1 MQRGICAERR
11 GAYSSEVTAA
21 GGDWRVVDGTP
32 TAWFAAPSF
41 RQAAALAVRVL
52 ELAPDAAV
60 DLCATGARVGIASA
74 ARAAAVSAAAGDRGL
89 SPAPAALQQV
99 RVDVESPDPA
109 AIGPF
114 WQRSLGYTAGPD
126 GALTDPLRRD
136 PDLLIRP
143 SFDPRPLRN
152 RIHLDVVRP
161 PAVVAATDLGE
172 PYGPYGVCHADA
184 DGNEVD
190 LVPGDPLGDG
200 PETADWQVAFAAM
213 ACYRTASPAQ
223 QRDLVTAAATL
234 ADDAGFPLRIDV
246 RPGLAILDTGK
257 DRWHADAH
265 GLELDFTDLAARLQA
280 AARDLGAVADPT
292 LPRLVQL
299 VIDAADVPAV
309 RAFWA
314 AALGYVPDRRTDLT
328 DIVDPRGLGP
338 VLLFQGIDLA
348 DAERRR
354 QRNRI
359 HLELAVP
366 PDAVPA
372 RLAAALA
379 AGGRGL
385 EESGG
390 RWRIADPEG
399 NELVI
404 LGT

>member
-1 MQRGICAERR
+1 
-11 GAYSSEVTAA
+11 
-21 GGDWRVVDGTP
+21 
-32 TAWFAAPSF
+32 
-41 RQAAALAVRVL
+41 
-52 ELAPDAAV
+52 
-60 DLCATGARVGIASA
+60 
-74 ARAAAVSAAAGDRGL
+74 
-89 SPAPAALQQV
+89 
-99 RVDVESPDPA
+99 
-109 AIGPF
+109 
-114 WQRSLGYTAGPD
+114 
-126 GALTDPLRRD
+126 
-136 PDLLIRP
+136 
-143 SFDPRPLRN
+143 
-152 RIHLDVVRP
+152 
-161 PAVVAATDLGE
+161 
-172 PYGPYGVCHADA
+172 
-184 DGNEVD
+184 
-190 LVPGDPLGDG
+190 
-200 PETADWQVAFAAM
+200 
-213 ACYRTASPAQ
+213 
-223 QRDLVTAAATL
+223 
-234 ADDAGFPLRIDV
+234 V

-348 DAERRR
+348 DAERRW

-359 HLELAVP
+359 RLELAVP

-390 RWRIADPEG
+390 RWRLADPEG